1 MPAADVLPR
10 MADGAYDLVLVDAD
24 KGGYATYVEH
34 AVRLLRSGGVLAM
47 DNMLWH
53 DQVAD
58 PTARDATTTT
68 LRDLGKSLRDHE
80 DLVPAL
86 LPVSDGLLVAVRR

>member
-1 MPAADVLPR
+1 
-10 MADGAYDLVLVDAD
+10 
-24 KGGYATYVEH
+24 VEH

-58 PTARDATTTT
+58 PAARDATTTA
-68 LRDLGKSLRDHE
+68 LRDLGKSVRDHV